1 SGTCLLRC
9 DKYFYP
15 KYYLR
20 CREKTLKAGNYH
32 EGKRLSYQYNLKNN
46 IDKIT
51 PPAKCG
57 GVIVVTAD

>member
-1 SGTCLLRC
+1 MYRTFIKLSKHLS
-9 DKYFYP
+9 
-15 KYYLR
+15 
-20 CREKTLKAGNYH
+20 REKTLKAGNYH

>member
-1 SGTCLLRC
+1 MHLS
-9 DKYFYP
+9 
-15 KYYLR
+15 
-20 CREKTLKAGNYH
+20 REKTLKAGNYH